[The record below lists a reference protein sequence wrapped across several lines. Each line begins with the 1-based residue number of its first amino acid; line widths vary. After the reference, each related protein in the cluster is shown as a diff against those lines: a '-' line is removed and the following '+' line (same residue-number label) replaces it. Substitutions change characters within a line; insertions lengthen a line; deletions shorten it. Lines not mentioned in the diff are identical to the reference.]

1 MLATSRY
8 VFRDEAAL
16 FCALGWYVRGNE
28 TLRQFAKARIDVRLG
43 NHHLMRVLFAYVT
56 SDRDSQQYT
65 SFDPTRNGY
74 IHYPI
79 AGSYVSQMRDIP
91 SYLILFRVH

>member
-1 MLATSRY
+1 M
-8 VFRDEAAL
+8 

-28 TLRQFAKARIDVRLG
+28 TLREFSKARIDVRLG
-43 NHHLMRVLFAYVT
+43 NHPLIRVLFIIGEKYMNARMALAYIT

-79 AGSYVSQMRDIP
+79 ARSYISQMRDIP
-91 SYLILFRVH
+91 SYLILFRDL